1 VGVPPDPRGP
11 RWSRHPH
18 DRPQPYLHLLRTRH
32 HRWWKSLLG
41 ILLVAFL
48 ALVSQVVMVIV
59 AGVAAVLGGASFDEA
74 LEALTGTSP
83 GALLYGNYALAS
95 LIPLTGIAV
104 LVSHQERMEWLFS
117 VVRRIRWR
125 LLFGA
130 AAFAVALMVVSVG
143 LGVLLP
149 ASLGGGVPDAAPP
162 RNLVLVAAVILTTT
176 PLQAAGEEFLFRGYL
191 AQAIASWIPPR
202 TAALLVTAPI
212 TAGLFA
218 LAHGAQDAW
227 LFADRFGFGI
237 AAAVLVW
244 LTGGLEV
251 AIALHTVNNF
261 TAFALALYTGTLTEA
276 VTISEAPAGAVV
288 LDLVALT
295 VFTVGVWLWT
305 RRHPVQTLS
314 DGPVEVAARANAGP
328 FWRPS

>member
-1 VGVPPDPRGP
+1 M
-11 RWSRHPH
+11 
-18 DRPQPYLHLLRTRH
+18 LL
-32 HRWWKSLLG
+32 
-41 ILLVAFL
+41 IAFL

-59 AGVAAVLGGASFDEA
+59 AGVAGVLGGASFDEV

-104 LVSHQERMEWLFS
+104 LVCHQERMEWLFS
-117 VVRRIRWR
+117 VVRRVRWR

-130 AAFAVALMVVSVG
+130 AAFAVVLMVVSVG
-143 LGVLLP
+143 VGVLLP
-149 ASLGGGVPDAAPP
+149 ETLGGGAPEADP
-162 RNLVLVAAVILTTT
+162 PATRNLVLLAAVILTTT

-218 LAHGAQDAW
+218 LAHGTQDAW

-261 TAFALALYTGTLTEA
+261 TAFALALYTGTLAEA
-276 VTISEAPAGAVV
+276 VTITEAPAGAVV

-305 RRHPVQTLS
+305 RRRPVRTLS
-314 DGPVEVAARANAGP
+314 DGPVEVAARGSARP